1 MARELNEIE
10 QLFVEQNEM
19 SELMVDREKIET
31 KDIIEEFP
39 DGITITRFNKVLI
52 EKEDEDADE
61 LYVLLFAE
69 KYDVFAFSGFVLKKF
84 FDKLVERYGNED
96 AANDALNDVGGIKVV
111 LESSTT
117 KKKQPITTV
126 KLAK

>member
-39 DGITITRFNKVLI
+39 KGITITRFNKVLI
-52 EKEDEDADE
+52 EKEDEENDE
-61 LYVLLFAE
+61 FYVFLFAE
-69 KYDVFAFSGFVLKKF
+69 NDEVFAFSGYVLKKF
-84 FDKLVERYGNED
+84 FDKLIERYGSED
-96 AANDALNDVGGIKVV
+96 AANDALNNVGGIKVV

-117 KKKQPITTV
+117 KKKQPITIV
-126 KLAK
+126 KLA

>member
-19 SELMVDREKIET
+19 STLMVDREKIET
-31 KDIIEEFP
+31 KDIIEKYP
-39 DGITITRFNKVLI
+39 DGITITCFDKVFI
-52 EKEDEDADE
+52 EKEDEDNDE
-61 LYVLLFAE
+61 FYVFLFAE
-69 KYDVFAFSGFVLKKF
+69 DDNVFAFSGFVLKKF
-84 FDKLVERYGNED
+84 FDKLVERFGSED
-96 AANDALNDVGGIKVV
+96 AANDALFEVGGIKVV